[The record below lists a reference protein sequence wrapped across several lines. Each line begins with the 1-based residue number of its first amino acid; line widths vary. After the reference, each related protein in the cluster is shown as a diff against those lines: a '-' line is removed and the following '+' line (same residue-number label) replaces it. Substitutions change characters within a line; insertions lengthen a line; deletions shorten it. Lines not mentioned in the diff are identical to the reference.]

1 MCQNE
6 VVYIWIWEI
15 TEEIKNLRYL
25 FLKWKAFIYLS
36 NTYNLPAVCCLFVL
50 TWQMASCP
58 QTLTLLPHLQVG
70 GPSSADF
77 WDAEE

>member
-1 MCQNE
+1 MCQHE
-6 VVYIWIWEI
+6 VVCIWFWEI
-15 TEEIKNLRYL
+15 NAEIKNSVT
-25 FLKWKAFIYLS
+25 FFFKWKAFIYLS
-36 NTYNLPAVCCLFVL
+36 SIYTLPAVCCLSVL
-50 TWQMASCP
+50 TWQMALCP